1 MMAEPTL
8 GQRILDAATWLTEC
22 VDSGDQAGQGDAQ
35 TALRALCARADAA
48 ERLAV
53 ASSRYI
59 ATIDG
64 QRAWTTGTDSDLS
77 EALAAWRAITEEAQ
91 P

>member
-1 MMAEPTL
+1 MAEPTL
-8 GQRILDAATWLTEC
+8 GARILDAATWWTEC

-53 ASSRYI
+53 AVAVVRRE
-59 ATIDG
+59 APGQEHQQFIDSINEWE
-64 QRAWTTGTDSDLS
+64 R
-77 EALAAWRAITEEAQ
+77 ALAAWRAINGEAG
-91 P
+91 